1 MKELTIKKETL
12 DVVRQ
17 MVADGQVSQEV
28 AEKYFPELRESESEK
43 IRKALKE
50 YFINSFQNNGVAA
63 ICGVHIIDILTWL
76 EKQGKQK
83 PIVEMKSPEE
93 SLGISSKE
101 YNKIVNDCLYG
112 ESKFANKVEPKF
124 AVGDWVVQENIDYW
138 ENPIFDN
145 YFNNNGK

>member
-28 AEKYFPELRESESEK
+28 AEKYFPELRESESER

-63 ICGVHIIDILTWL
+63 ICGVHIIDILAWL
-76 EKQGKQK
+76 EKQGTETKDAISMDINSETEWDDIHK
-83 PIVEMKSPEE
+83 FLRMNLDGEKVKLFIIKEE
-93 SLGISSKE
+93 
-101 YNKIVNDCLYG
+101 
-112 ESKFANKVEPKF
+112 
-124 AVGDWVVQENIDYW
+124 
-138 ENPIFDN
+138 
-145 YFNNNGK
+145 